1 MQSLGELTGNKRWS
15 SDNVIKD
22 LPYLLISALNNLVHG
37 HLGQLIV
44 SWKVIFKH
52 VSDFYTKINH
62 VVQSTSESF

>member
-1 MQSLGELTGNKRWS
+1 MQSLGGLSGNKHWS

-22 LPYLLISALNNLVHG
+22 LPYLLIFALNNLVHG
-37 HLGQLIV
+37 HLGQLIM

-62 VVQSTSESF
+62 VVQLASEAL